1 MRAGI
6 ELEDMSNMMKSIS
19 EYNRLINYF
28 TGIPT
33 TPEHGETLKAFWEN
47 RIINLDTRTADYRRW
62 VDINVSIVN
71 QMWGNTSGGW
81 EGMGGSAMTKSYTV
95 IIENRNYGMA
105 CIYYGGKLAY
115 ICETDDKYD
124 AFRENS
130 FIHLPGHERCTERLT
145 VICKTL

>member
-6 ELEDMSNMMKSIS
+6 ELDDMSNMMKSIS

-33 TPEHGETLKAFWEN
+33 TSEYEEKLKAFWET
-47 RIINLDTRTADYRRW
+47 RIINLDTRNADYRRW
-62 VDINVSIVN
+62 IDINVSLIN
-71 QMWGNTSGGW
+71 QMWSNTSGGW
-81 EGMGGSAMTKSYTV
+81 EGMGGSMMTHSYTV

-105 CIYYGGKLAY
+105 CIYYSGKLAY

-130 FIHLPGHERCTERLT
+130 FIHLPGHHRCEERLT